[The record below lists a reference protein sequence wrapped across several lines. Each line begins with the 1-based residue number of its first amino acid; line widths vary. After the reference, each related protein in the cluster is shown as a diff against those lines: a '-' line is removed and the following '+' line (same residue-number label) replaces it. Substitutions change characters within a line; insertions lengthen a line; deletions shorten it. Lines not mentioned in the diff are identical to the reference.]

1 MPPSRRIPASP
12 PDASPSPAPP
22 EDALLSELQAWSFAL
37 PESSIAR
44 RPPTVRGGSRLLVED
59 RAGVRCDAQFTDLR
73 RWLRP
78 GDLLVGNDTRV
89 LPARLYAA
97 RPTGGRVE
105 LLVLGPGPGPVPAMV
120 RPARRLRAGSVLVLA
135 DGTQAT
141 LCSDPHDGV
150 VTVQLPDDPV
160 ALLGRLGEIPLPPY
174 LDRAADADDAE
185 RYQTVYAQAPAS
197 AAAPTAGL
205 HFTAAH
211 LDALAADGIGFATV
225 TLEVGIG
232 TFRPLRADDLAS
244 GLLHAE
250 RWTVSAETATQVAA
264 TRAAGGRVVAI
275 GTTSVRTLEAATPIG
290 AAAPE
295 PGSGTTRLF
304 IRPGYGFRSVDALIT
319 NFHLPESSLLML
331 VGAFLGQERTLDA
344 YRHAVAS
351 GYRFYSYGDAMLLL

>member
-1 MPPSRRIPASP
+1 MPPSRRNP
-12 PDASPSPAPP
+12 PSTSVSSAAADPD
-22 EDALLSELQAWSFAL
+22 EEALLSELQGWTFAL
-37 PESSIAR
+37 PESAIAR
-44 RPPTVRGGSRLLVED
+44 RPPAVRGGSRLLVED
-59 RAGVRCDAQFTDLR
+59 RAGGRTDAQFADLH

-89 LPARLYAA
+89 LPARLFAT

-120 RPARRLRAGSVLVLA
+120 RPARRLRAGSALILA
-135 DGTQAT
+135 DGSEAT
-141 LCSDPHDGV
+141 VCSDPHDGV
-150 VTVQLPDDPV
+150 VTVQLPEDPV
-160 ALLGRLGEIPLPPY
+160 ALLQRLGEIPLPPY
-174 LDRAADADDAE
+174 LDRAADADDAD
-185 RYQTVYAQAPAS
+185 RYQTVYANAPAS

-205 HFTAAH
+205 HFTAPH
-211 LDALAADGIGFATV
+211 LAALAAAGIGFTTV

-232 TFRPLRADDLAS
+232 TFRPLRAEDLAR
-244 GLLHAE
+244 GQLHAE
-250 RWTVSAETATQVAA
+250 RWTVPSETAKRIAA

-275 GTTSVRTLEAATPIG
+275 GTTSVRTLEAATPAG
-290 AAAPE
+290 ALGPE

-304 IRPGYGFRSVDALIT
+304 IRPGYAFRAVDALIT